1 MKKTL
6 AIVALLVMVVSV
18 VSAGSVYFDSGVS
31 FSNGNRTYKIDDYNY
46 EGKSVKYSMTSLPLE
61 IGYREAFDNGVV
73 VSGSAG
79 VFFNLSEK
87 FDGHTNDGDKNFPTH
102 FSLKVQAGYGMKINK
117 KLAAEFLGGL
127 SYSFGSN
134 SKEEAGA
141 KTKVSQS
148 TIILVG
154 EAVVKYE
161 IADSITLRAGA
172 KIGIPFTS
180 SVKQT
185 FTLGSNST
193 TNKFKLSGF
202 MFNFT
207 PFVGAAYQF

>member
-1 MKKTL
+1 MKKTF

-31 FSNGNRTYKIDDYNY
+31 FSNGNRGY
-46 EGKSVKYSMTSLPLE
+46 EFDGEKNKKFELSVVSLPLE
-61 IGYREAFDNGVV
+61 VGYREAFDNGVV

-87 FDGHTNDGDKNFPTH
+87 INGQTVDKDNMYPTH
-102 FSLKVQAGYGMKINK
+102 FSLKAQAGYGMKINE

-134 SKEEAGA
+134 SEEGTGF
-141 KTKVSQS
+141 KSKVSQS

-154 EAVVKYE
+154 EAGVKYE

-180 SVKQT
+180 SMKVN
-185 FTLGSNST
+185 FTMGSNSDT
-193 TNKFKLSGF
+193 QKSKLSGF
-202 MFNFT
+202 MINIT

>member
-1 MKKTL
+1 MKKTF

-31 FSNGNRTYKIDDYNY
+31 FSNGNRRFEVGEYKSDKY
-46 EGKSVKYSMTSLPLE
+46 EVSVVSLPLE
-61 IGYREAFDNGVV
+61 IGYREVFDNGVV

-102 FSLKVQAGYGMKINK
+102 FSLKVQAGYGMKINE
-117 KLAAEFLGGL
+117 KLAAEFLGGF
-127 SYSFGSN
+127 SYSFGSI
-134 SKEEAGA
+134 KEDKYKRSFSTITLAAEAG
-141 KTKVSQS
+141 
-148 TIILVG
+148 
-154 EAVVKYE
+154 VKYE

-172 KIGIPFTS
+172 KIGIPFTTNIKDKNEGVDKV
-180 SVKQT
+180 VK
-185 FTLGSNST
+185 S
-193 TNKFKLSGF
+193 KFSGF
-202 MFNFT
+202 MFNIT

>member
-1 MKKTL
+1 MKKTF

-18 VSAGSVYFDSGVS
+18 VSAGSVYLDSGVS
-31 FSNGNRTYKIDDYNY
+31 LLSGSRAYKNEGSSDTKTKYANTYI
-46 EGKSVKYSMTSLPLE
+46 PLE

-73 VSGSAG
+73 VSGSAE
-79 VFFNLSEK
+79 VFFNLKETIGGETFDEK
-87 FDGHTNDGDKNFPTH
+87 SFPTV
-102 FSLKVQAGYGMKINK
+102 FSFKAQAGYGMKINE

-134 SKEEAGA
+134 TKESSGV
-141 KTKVSQS
+141 KVKLSQS

-154 EAVVKYE
+154 EAGIKYE

-180 SVKQT
+180 SMKVN
-185 FTLGSNST
+185 FTMGNNSDT
-193 TNKFKLSGF
+193 QKSKLSGF
-202 MFNFT
+202 MINIT

>member
-1 MKKTL
+1 MKKTF

-31 FSNGNRTYKIDDYNY
+31 FSNGNRGY
-46 EGKSVKYSMTSLPLE
+46 EFDGEKNKKFELSVVSLPLE
-61 IGYREAFDNGVV
+61 VGYREAFDNGVV

-79 VFFNLSEK
+79 VFFNLKETVEGETSDEK
-87 FDGHTNDGDKNFPTH
+87 MFPSV
-102 FSLKVQAGYGMKINK
+102 FSFKAQAGYGMKINE

-134 SKEEAGA
+134 SEEGTGF
-141 KTKVSQS
+141 KSKRSQS

-154 EAVVKYE
+154 EAGIKYE

-172 KIGIPFTS
+172 KIGIPFAS
-180 SVKQT
+180 SMKATVTMGSYSETEKVKQ
-185 FTLGSNST
+185 
-193 TNKFKLSGF
+193 SGF
-202 MFNFT
+202 MINFT

>member
-1 MKKTL
+1 MTKTF

-18 VSAGSVYFDSGVS
+18 VSAGTVYLDSGVS
-31 FSNGNRTYKIDDYNY
+31 LLGGSRAYKI
-46 EGKSVKYSMTSLPLE
+46 EGSSYDEKTKYANTYIPLE
-61 IGYREAFDNGVV
+61 IGYRETLDNGVV
-73 VSGSAG
+73 VSGSAE
-79 VFFNLSEK
+79 VFFNLKERI
-87 FDGHTNDGDKNFPTH
+87 DGYTNDEKKFPTV
-102 FSLKVQAGYGMKINK
+102 FSFKAQAGYGMKINE

-154 EAVVKYE
+154 EAGVKYE
-161 IADSITLRAGA
+161 IADSITLRAGV

>member
-1 MKKTL
+1 MKKTF

-18 VSAGSVYFDSGVS
+18 ISAGSVYLDSGVS
-31 FSNGNRTYKIDDYNY
+31 FLNGSRKTEINDVTSENKVEYSNSYI
-46 EGKSVKYSMTSLPLE
+46 PLE
-61 IGYREAFDNGVV
+61 VGYREAFDNGVI

-79 VFFNLSEK
+79 VFFNLKETS
-87 FDGHTNDGDKNFPTH
+87 DGHTNDEKMFPTV
-102 FSLKVQAGYGMKINK
+102 FSFKAQAGYGMEINE
-117 KLAAEFLGGL
+117 KLAAEFLGGI

-134 SKEEAGA
+134 TIEEAGL
-141 KTKVSQS
+141 KFKFSQS

-154 EAVVKYE
+154 EAGVKYE

-172 KIGIPFTS
+172 KIGIPFT
-180 SVKQT
+180 
-185 FTLGSNST
+185 
-193 TNKFKLSGF
+193 TNMKMTIGDASDSEKVKLSGF

>member
-1 MKKTL
+1 MKKTF

-31 FSNGNRTYKIDDYNY
+31 FSNGNRRFEVGEYKSDKY
-46 EGKSVKYSMTSLPLE
+46 EVSVVSLPLE
-61 IGYREAFDNGVV
+61 VGYREAFDNGVV

-87 FDGHTNDGDKNFPTH
+87 FDGRTNDGDKLFPTH
-102 FSLKVQAGYGMKINK
+102 FSLKAQAGYGMEINE
-117 KLAAEFLGGL
+117 KLAAEFLGGF
-127 SYSFGSN
+127 SYAFGSKKGEGYKL
-134 SKEEAGA
+134 SFSTITLTAEAG
-141 KTKVSQS
+141 
-148 TIILVG
+148 
-154 EAVVKYE
+154 VKYE

-172 KIGIPFTS
+172 KIGIPFTTNM
-180 SVKQT
+180 KET
-185 FTLGSNST
+185 FDNGSESE
-193 TNKFKLSGF
+193 KAKLSGF

>member
-1 MKKTL
+1 MKKTF

-18 VSAGSVYFDSGVS
+18 VSAGSVYLDSGVS
-31 FSNGNRTYKIDDYNY
+31 LLSGSRAYKNEGSSDTKTKYANTYI
-46 EGKSVKYSMTSLPLE
+46 PLE

-73 VSGSAG
+73 VSGSAE
-79 VFFNLSEK
+79 VFFNLKETIGGETFDEK
-87 FDGHTNDGDKNFPTH
+87 SFPTV
-102 FSLKVQAGYGMKINK
+102 FSFKAQAGYGMKINE

-134 SKEEAGA
+134 SEEGTGF
-141 KTKVSQS
+141 KSKVSQS

-154 EAVVKYE
+154 EAGVKYE

-172 KIGIPFTS
+172 KIGIPFAS
-180 SVKQT
+180 SMKATVTMGSSSETEKVKQ
-185 FTLGSNST
+185 
-193 TNKFKLSGF
+193 SGF
-202 MFNFT
+202 MINFT

>member
-1 MKKTL
+1 MKKTF

-18 VSAGSVYFDSGVS
+18 VSAGSVYLDSGVS
-31 FSNGNRTYKIDDYNY
+31 LLSGSRAYKY
-46 EGKSVKYSMTSLPLE
+46 EGSSGEKTKYANTYIPLE
-61 IGYREAFDNGVV
+61 IGYRETLDNGVV

-79 VFFNLSEK
+79 VFFNLKETIGGETS
-87 FDGHTNDGDKNFPTH
+87 DKKMFPTV
-102 FSLKVQAGYGMKINK
+102 FSFKAQAGYGMKINE

-134 SKEEAGA
+134 SEERTGF
-141 KTKVSQS
+141 KYKVSQS

-154 EAVVKYE
+154 EAGVKYE

-172 KIGIPFTS
+172 KIGIPFAS
-180 SVKQT
+180 SMKATVT
-185 FTLGSNST
+185 MGSNSET
-193 TNKFKLSGF
+193 EKVKQSGF

>member
-1 MKKTL
+1 MKKTF

-18 VSAGSVYFDSGVS
+18 VSAGSVYLDSGVS
-31 FSNGNRTYKIDDYNY
+31 FSNGNRRWEFDERKG
-46 EGKSVKYSMTSLPLE
+46 EKFELSVVSLPLE

-87 FDGHTNDGDKNFPTH
+87 FDGRTNDGDKLFPTH
-102 FSLKVQAGYGMKINK
+102 FSLKAQAGYGMKINE
-117 KLAAEFLGGL
+117 KLAAEFLGGFSYAFGTRKPNEDYKV
-127 SYSFGSN
+127 SYSTITLTA
-134 SKEEAGA
+134 EAG
-141 KTKVSQS
+141 
-148 TIILVG
+148 
-154 EAVVKYE
+154 VKYE

-172 KIGIPFTS
+172 KIGIPFTTNM
-180 SVKQT
+180 KET
-185 FTLGSNST
+185 FDNGSESE
-193 TNKFKLSGF
+193 KLKLSGF

>member
-1 MKKTL
+1 MKKTF

-18 VSAGSVYFDSGVS
+18 VSAGSVYLDSGVS
-31 FSNGNRTYKIDDYNY
+31 LLSGSRAYKNEGSSDTKTKYANTYI
-46 EGKSVKYSMTSLPLE
+46 PLE

-73 VSGSAG
+73 VSGSAE
-79 VFFNLSEK
+79 VFFNLKERI
-87 FDGHTNDGDKNFPTH
+87 DGYTNDEKNFPTV
-102 FSLKVQAGYGMKINK
+102 FSFKAQAGYGMKINE

-154 EAVVKYE
+154 EAGVKYE
-161 IADSITLRAGA
+161 ITDSITLRAGA
-172 KIGIPFTS
+172 KIGIPFT
-180 SVKQT
+180 
-185 FTLGSNST
+185 
-193 TNKFKLSGF
+193 TNMKMTIGDASDSEKVKLSGF

>member
-1 MKKTL
+1 MKKTF

-31 FSNGNRTYKIDDYNY
+31 FSNGNRRFEVGEYKSDKY
-46 EGKSVKYSMTSLPLE
+46 EVSVVSLPLE

-87 FDGHTNDGDKNFPTH
+87 INGETVDKDNIYPTH
-102 FSLKVQAGYGMKINK
+102 FSLKAQAGYGMEINE
-117 KLAAEFLGGL
+117 KLAAEFLGGF
-127 SYSFGSN
+127 SYAFGSV
-134 SKEEAGA
+134 KEDKVKTSFSTITLTAEAG
-141 KTKVSQS
+141 
-148 TIILVG
+148 
-154 EAVVKYE
+154 VKYE

-172 KIGIPFTS
+172 KIGIPFTTAMKTKADGAS
-180 SVKQT
+180 DSVKY
-185 FTLGSNST
+185 
-193 TNKFKLSGF
+193 KLYGF
-202 MFNFT
+202 MFNIT

>member
-1 MKKTL
+1 MKKTF

-18 VSAGSVYFDSGVS
+18 VSAGSVYLDSGVS
-31 FSNGNRTYKIDDYNY
+31 LLSGSRAYKYEESSGEKIKYANTYI
-46 EGKSVKYSMTSLPLE
+46 PLE
-61 IGYREAFDNGVV
+61 IGYRETLDNGVV

-79 VFFNLSEK
+79 VFFNLKETIGGETS
-87 FDGHTNDGDKNFPTH
+87 DKKMFPTV
-102 FSLKVQAGYGMKINK
+102 FSFKAQAGYGMKINE

-134 SKEEAGA
+134 SEEGTGF
-141 KTKVSQS
+141 KSKVSQS

-154 EAVVKYE
+154 EAGVKYE

-172 KIGIPFTS
+172 KIGIPFASSMKATYTS
-180 SVKQT
+180 GSYSETEKVKQ
-185 FTLGSNST
+185 
-193 TNKFKLSGF
+193 SGF
-202 MFNFT
+202 MINFT

>member
-1 MKKTL
+1 MKKTF

-18 VSAGSVYFDSGVS
+18 VSAGSVYLDSGVS
-31 FSNGNRTYKIDDYNY
+31 FSNGNRAQEYDGEKGPDMDI
-46 EGKSVKYSMTSLPLE
+46 SVVSLPLE

-73 VSGSAG
+73 VTGSAG
-79 VFFNLSEK
+79 VFFNLKVTIGGETS
-87 FDGHTNDGDKNFPTH
+87 DKKMFPTV
-102 FSLKVQAGYGMKINK
+102 FSFKAQAGYGMKINE

-134 SKEEAGA
+134 SEEGTGF
-141 KTKVSQS
+141 KSKVSQS

-154 EAVVKYE
+154 EAGVKYE

-172 KIGIPFTS
+172 KIGIPFAS
-180 SVKQT
+180 SMKATVTMGSYSETEKVKQ
-185 FTLGSNST
+185 
-193 TNKFKLSGF
+193 SGF
-202 MFNFT
+202 MINFT

>member
-1 MKKTL
+1 MKKTF

-18 VSAGSVYFDSGVS
+18 VSAGSVYLDSGVS

-102 FSLKVQAGYGMKINK
+102 FSLKVQAGYGMKINE
-117 KLAAEFLGGL
+117 KLAAEFLGGF
-127 SYSFGSN
+127 SYSFGSI
-134 SKEEAGA
+134 KEDKYKRSFSTITLAAEAG
-141 KTKVSQS
+141 
-148 TIILVG
+148 
-154 EAVVKYE
+154 VKYE

-172 KIGIPFTS
+172 KIGIPFT
-180 SVKQT
+180 
-185 FTLGSNST
+185 
-193 TNKFKLSGF
+193 TNMKEKVEGVDKVFKAKYSGF
-202 MFNFT
+202 MFNIT

>member
-1 MKKTL
+1 MKKTF

-18 VSAGSVYFDSGVS
+18 VSAGSVYLDSGVS
-31 FSNGNRTYKIDDYNY
+31 LLSGSRAYKYEESSGEKIKYANTYI
-46 EGKSVKYSMTSLPLE
+46 PLE
-61 IGYREAFDNGVV
+61 IGYRETLDNGVV

-79 VFFNLSEK
+79 VFFNLKETIGGETS
-87 FDGHTNDGDKNFPTH
+87 DKKMFPTV
-102 FSLKVQAGYGMKINK
+102 FSFKAQAGYGMKINE

-127 SYSFGSN
+127 SYSFGSK
-134 SKEEAGA
+134 SEEEAGF
-141 KTKVSQS
+141 KSKRSQS

-154 EAVVKYE
+154 EAGVKYE

-172 KIGIPFTS
+172 KIGIPFT
-180 SVKQT
+180 
-185 FTLGSNST
+185 
-193 TNKFKLSGF
+193 TNMKMTIGDASDSEKVKLSGF

>member
-1 MKKTL
+1 MKKTF

-31 FSNGNRTYKIDDYNY
+31 FSNGNRGY
-46 EGKSVKYSMTSLPLE
+46 EFDGEKNKKFELSVVSLPLE
-61 IGYREAFDNGVV
+61 VGYREAFDNGVV

-79 VFFNLSEK
+79 VFFNLKETVEGETSDEK
-87 FDGHTNDGDKNFPTH
+87 MFPSV
-102 FSLKVQAGYGMKINK
+102 FSFKAQAGYGMKINE

-134 SKEEAGA
+134 SEEGTGF
-141 KTKVSQS
+141 KSKRSQS

-154 EAVVKYE
+154 EAGIKYE

-172 KIGIPFTS
+172 KIGIPFASSIKATYTS
-180 SVKQT
+180 
-185 FTLGSNST
+185 GSYST
-193 TNKFKLSGF
+193 TNKFKFSGF